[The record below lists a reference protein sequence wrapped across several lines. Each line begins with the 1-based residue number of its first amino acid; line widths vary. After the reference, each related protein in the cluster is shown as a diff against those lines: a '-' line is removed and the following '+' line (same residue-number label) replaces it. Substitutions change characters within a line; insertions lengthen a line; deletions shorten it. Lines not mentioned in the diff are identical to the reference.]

1 MKRRGWL
8 MGLAA
13 AGVVVLG
20 LVVNSVL
27 QDRQAKRERTEAVR
41 EQREALK
48 ALEVEVRRSADRE
61 AAAKSAGTQCFGDGG
76 APAEWRCR

>member
-8 MGLAA
+8 IGLAVG
-13 AGVVVLG
+13 GVVALG
-20 LVVNSVL
+20 LAGNSVL
-27 QDRQAKRERTEAVR
+27 RERQARRERAEAVR